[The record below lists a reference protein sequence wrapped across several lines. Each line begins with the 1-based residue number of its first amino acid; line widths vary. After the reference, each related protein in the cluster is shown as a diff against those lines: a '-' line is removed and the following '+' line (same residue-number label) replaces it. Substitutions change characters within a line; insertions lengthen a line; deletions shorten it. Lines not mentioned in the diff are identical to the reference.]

1 MAGSVDRTTRQQG
14 KWTLDHASPIRR
26 RADRISRL
34 ARLRIVTDDELMGL
48 ALAETAATI
57 EHGDVPA
64 AWLQATVFVLDSGTL
79 ELRTADG
86 TVILSAERA

>member
-1 MAGSVDRTTRQQG
+1 MAGSVDRTTRRQG
-14 KWTLDHASPIRR
+14 KWPLERASPNRR
-26 RADRISRL
+26 RTDRINRL
-34 ARLRIVTDDELMGL
+34 ASLRIVTDDELMGL
-48 ALAETAATI
+48 ALAEVAAAI